1 MPLRSNTGVRGRGL
15 GEQEFI
21 KIGPSVLTIPF
32 SFFEIIHSTRRTFLG
47 SSRIMPRHLFQ
58 ATRKIFIFS
67 IGINHVS
74 KAPSGVAVCAHP
86 MHHPPWRDASFVS
99 SMNHNEIAEP
109 DGLVYGNEMPLCSTA
124 ATIVG
129 TSLGTVLRPVVSVS
143 WVAEPNVPI
152 YWALPYAT
160 PDQVSTPDDLM
171 STAHESRYHSGL
183 SGEALPFQPLRA
195 TPGNQVSRH
204 HHGGSTLRSPSG
216 ESPMVPVSIS
226 NRNSSIRDRDIHER
240 RIKGTSKG
248 KNPARQST
256 RKPPSPYQKSVKPF
270 APFERSKMPAT
281 QGAPPRPS
289 DNLSTQPLDA
299 SNRKQLP
306 KKQPSGVSHH
316 EGKHEDPVG
325 MSPSPTKP
333 TQSSAGTGPKSEKV
347 SSSFGVLTREI
358 WNGGA
363 PSLKSVPHQASMQV
377 EVETGGRS
385 LQNMRKAQAPVQ
397 NHGGK
402 ISDEDEKHAKSFS
415 FSQKLILPSGPHIP
429 DPRTL
434 GLPPFGGGTTT
445 RDDSE
450 KTASKIASFLGITGD
465 STKLN
470 VIESQELP
478 KSSRS
483 GQIPAEPRPQSLSHP
498 VIKKPNSDREWM
510 VVSKKKGAM
519 RLPRPRSD
527 GLGESDASSSRKL
540 EDSQNQPFS
549 IPGPRGPFQTANAPT
564 TTDPDII
571 FQEVNNNNSK
581 REKKNPKSDGNPE
594 TEVSIPDKSISITKP
609 PNDDH
614 VIGEVRG
621 QITGKVIDQ
630 SDHSGSGVIPDKI
643 AREKKPKSKKK
654 KNKPKSKNSGKF
666 PGDSVDWKEL
676 KDLSDSKKS
685 KEEPVELSGRE
696 SNEAAE
702 KVDQQAK
709 EYLEYMRAKVRM
721 IGIELDDSDGFESK
735 KSETPFDPIKAED
748 CVSRFDEL
756 FSTTSENKLK
766 RIEESWKV
774 FSSDPPYRNSA
785 RKHLLRIWREKRVTI
800 WEKNNLDLS
809 FMNHLS
815 SHLRLNEK
823 DNHLGL
829 RKLEDQLFRRI
840 IFFGTKEEGFMLK
853 IYKIIKGDLGEY
865 EGFRRMV
872 TLSKQVGQEI
882 ISRNKPNLEKLEMI
896 KSSLFEDSKSG
907 EYEKIFDIFGYYG
920 LNEDLER
927 NQGYY
932 NSARIIPISHPFE
945 FFPLKYP
952 ELGTSKSEIYINIC
966 GRDEYR
972 SRSSP
977 RIHFTSPEF
986 TEIIKKSNYGK
997 VSKSEELHQSLI
1009 EHGLDLNRIMT
1020 VILILG
1026 LEDNSKFDEIAV
1038 DLIHYKSKVLFKMF
1052 APNNYN
1058 HLPWD
1063 QTAERKWIYRY
1074 YKKDYYL
1081 KLKSLINRL
1090 GDIDIQDTNPSLKA
1104 VYSESDIQAL
1114 QSLDQIDSKSK
1125 CMETRKEILD
1135 VEFDPPEHV
1144 AIILGGFEP
1153 TFFDSYVVS
1162 NPYQDDADTNKLIVK
1177 YVG

>member
-1 MPLRSNTGVRGRGL
+1 MP
-15 GEQEFI
+15 
-21 KIGPSVLTIPF
+21 
-32 SFFEIIHSTRRTFLG
+32 
-47 SSRIMPRHLFQ
+47 
-58 ATRKIFIFS
+58 
-67 IGINHVS
+67 
-74 KAPSGVAVCAHP
+74 
-86 MHHPPWRDASFVS
+86 
-99 SMNHNEIAEP
+99 
-109 DGLVYGNEMPLCSTA
+109 
-124 ATIVG
+124 
-129 TSLGTVLRPVVSVS
+129 VSVMF
-143 WVAEPNVPI
+143 
-152 YWALPYAT
+152 L
-160 PDQVSTPDDLM
+160 
-171 STAHESRYHSGL
+171 
-183 SGEALPFQPLRA
+183 
-195 TPGNQVSRH
+195 
-204 HHGGSTLRSPSG
+204 
-216 ESPMVPVSIS
+216 
-226 NRNSSIRDRDIHER
+226 
-240 RIKGTSKG
+240 
-248 KNPARQST
+248 
-256 RKPPSPYQKSVKPF
+256 
-270 APFERSKMPAT
+270 
-281 QGAPPRPS
+281 
-289 DNLSTQPLDA
+289 
-299 SNRKQLP
+299 
-306 KKQPSGVSHH
+306 
-316 EGKHEDPVG
+316 HEDPVG

-402 ISDEDEKHAKSFS
+402 ISDEDEKRAKSFS

-621 QITGKVIDQ
+621 QITGKVI
-630 SDHSGSGVIPDKI
+630 
-643 AREKKPKSKKK
+643 EK

-872 TLSKQVGQEI
+872 TLSKQ
-882 ISRNKPNLEKLEMI
+882 
-896 KSSLFEDSKSG
+896 SSLFEDSKSG